1 MTREPAGEPEV
12 VILRIGHRPERD
24 QRVTTHVGLTAR
36 ALGASGMYLAE
47 TDKGVVESIDDVAG
61 RWGGS
66 FFCRDGVKWRS
77 CIKEW
82 KAAGGIV
89 VHLTMYGLN
98 LPVVIGEI
106 RPHAKILVV
115 VGAEKVPGEIY
126 GLADYNVA
134 VTGQPHSEIS
144 SLALFLDHLFEGRE
158 FGREFPGAEIRIV
171 PSRAGKRTESL

>member
-1 MTREPAGEPEV
+1 MTGSEV

-36 ALGASGMYLAE
+36 ALGAKGMYLAAS
-47 TDKGVVESIDDVAG
+47 DKGVVQSIADVVE
-61 RWGGS
+61 RWGGE
-66 FFCRDGVKWRS
+66 FFCEDNVKWRQ
-77 CIKEW
+77 CIREW
-82 KAAGGIV
+82 KAAGGKV

-98 LPVVIGEI
+98 LPDVIDSVKSHG
-106 RPHAKILVV
+106 KILVI

-144 SLALFLDHLFEGRE
+144 SLALFLDHLFSGDELGN
-158 FGREFPGAEIRIV
+158 EFPGAQIRII
-171 PSRAGKRTESL
+171 PSEAGKRTEEL

>member
-1 MTREPAGEPEV
+1 MPGKDV

-36 ALGASGMYLAE
+36 ALGATGMYLA
-47 TDKGVVESIDDVAG
+47 TADKGVVQSIRDVAD
-61 RWGGS
+61 RWGGD
-66 FFCRDGVKWRS
+66 FFCQDNVKWRS
-77 CIKEW
+77 CIRDW
-82 KAAGGIV
+82 KAQGGIV

-98 LPVVIGEI
+98 LPDVVDEVKAHG
-106 RPHAKILVV
+106 KILVI

-144 SLALFLDHLFEGRE
+144 SLALFLDHFFSGQE
-158 FGREFPGAEIRIV
+158 FKNEFPGAHIRII
-171 PSRAGKRTESL
+171 PSRAGKQTEEM

>member
-1 MTREPAGEPEV
+1 MTEKDV

-36 ALGASGMYLAE
+36 ALGAKGMYLAAS
-47 TDKGVVESIDDVAG
+47 DKGVVESIADVAG
-61 RWGGS
+61 RWGGT
-66 FFCRDGVKWRS
+66 FFCKDTVKWRS

-82 KAAGGIV
+82 KAGGGVV

-98 LPVVIGEI
+98 LPDVISDI
-106 RPHAKILVV
+106 RLHDKILVI
-115 VGAEKVPGEIY
+115 VGAEKVPGDIY

-144 SLALFLDHLFEGRE
+144 SLALFLDHLFAGRE
-158 FGREFPGAEIRIV
+158 LNNEFPGAQIRII
-171 PSRAGKRTESL
+171 PSKAGKQTEGP

>member
-1 MTREPAGEPEV
+1 MPEKEV

-36 ALGASGMYLAE
+36 ALGADGMYLAAS
-47 TDKGVVESIDDVAG
+47 DKGVVQSIADVTG
-61 RWGGS
+61 RWGGD
-66 FFCRDGVKWRS
+66 FFCRDNVKWRS

-82 KAAGGIV
+82 KAAGGTV

-98 LPVVIGEI
+98 LPDIIGEI
-106 RPHAKILVV
+106 RPREKILVI
-115 VGAEKVPGEIY
+115 VGAEKVPGEVY

-144 SLALFLDHLFEGRE
+144 SLALFLDHLFSGRE
-158 FGREFPGAEIRIV
+158 LISAFSGAKIRIV
-171 PSRAGKRTESL
+171 PSKAGKQTEEL